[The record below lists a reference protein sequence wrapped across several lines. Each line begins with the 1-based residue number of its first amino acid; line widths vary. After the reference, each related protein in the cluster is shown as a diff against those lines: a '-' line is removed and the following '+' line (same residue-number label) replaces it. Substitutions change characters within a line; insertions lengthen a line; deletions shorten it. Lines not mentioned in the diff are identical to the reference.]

1 MAYNTTATITYPT
14 ATGVAAPPAQLVPFA
29 NNSASTGVSDLNYA
43 NATPAVT
50 TPLPS
55 GTDPSDQYIKGEQEY
70 PR

>member
-14 ATGVAAPPAQLVPFA
+14 ATGVTAPPAELRPFA

-50 TPLPS
+50 TPLLS
-55 GTDPSDQYIKGEQEY
+55 AIDSSDAYIKGQMEY